1 MAISDSD
8 IADALLAYSETYPD
22 ESEQLSEPMRL
33 MRQGENFA
41 SRRSF
46 PLHVTAGAHLV
57 RDGAEVLL
65 VRHKAYGEI
74 LLQPGG

>member
-1 MAISDSD
+1 
-8 IADALLAYSETYPD
+8 
-22 ESEQLSEPMRL
+22 MRL

-65 VRHKAYGEI
+65 VCHKAYGEL
-74 LLQPGG
+74 LLQPGGHLEPTDTTLVGAAVRELAEETGVDPRVI